1 MNQMIENQ
9 RLVNLTPH
17 EIVINRGGLHITIPP
32 ERHPVRVKHDWKYD
46 GTLGGI
52 DVVETSHNNLENVP
66 LPEDG
71 TVFIVSTLAAMILR
85 RKDIV
90 APDTGPSAIR
100 RGKDVVA
107 ITRFQRYT

>member
-1 MNQMIENQ
+1 MKTQTENN

-17 EIVINRGGLHITIPP
+17 DVVIDRDGMKITIKP
-32 ERHPVRVKHDWKYD
+32 ERNPVRVKHDWKYD
-46 GTLGGI
+46 GTLGGV

-66 LPEDG
+66 LPEEG
-71 TVFIVSTLAAMILR
+71 TTFIVSTLAAMLLR

-100 RGKDVVA
+100 VKGDVVA
-107 ITRFQRYT
+107 IRRFQRYT